1 MIRVRQ
7 SGFTLVELMI
17 GMAISLIIMA
27 GAVYVFVN
35 ISQATLYQIRT
46 SQALTHARDVMQLM
60 ARDIRRAG
68 YEGHGLRMSTTAS
81 SNSFDSDDLDMDS
94 DEDTNEPTAIRISA
108 GEGAMTTGCILYT
121 YNEDDSITSPSV
133 ADISYG
139 FKYASDGQIWT
150 SSSMSG
156 SDCVSSGA
164 WSVLTD
170 ADLLEVTDLSFEL
183 TSGATSTADS
193 TSVTMKQVE
202 ITLTGK
208 AKDVGGEQ
216 GTTFT
221 LKETT
226 FLPNLRVN

>member
-46 SQALTHARDVMQLM
+46 SKALTHARDVMQLI

-81 SNSFDSDDLDMDS
+81 SNSFDSDDLDLDEN
-94 DEDTNEPTAIRISA
+94 EDTTEPTSIRISA
-108 GEGAMTTGCILYT
+108 GEGAMSTGCILYT
-121 YNEDDSITSPSV
+121 YNEKDSTDPSD
-133 ADISYG
+133 AETSYG

-150 SSSMSG
+150 SSSMTG
-156 SDCVSSGA
+156 SDCRSGN

-183 TSGATSTADS
+183 TSGTTSTADS
-193 TSVTMKQVE
+193 VSVTMKQVE

-208 AKDVGGEQ
+208 AKDSGGEQ

-221 LKETT
+221 LKETA

>member
-46 SQALTHARDVMQLM
+46 SKALTHARDVMQLM

-68 YEGHGLRMSTTAS
+68 YEGHGLRMNTTAS
-81 SNSFDSDDLDMDS
+81 SNSYDSDDLELDS
-94 DEDTNEPTAIRISA
+94 DVDTSEPTSIRISA

-121 YNEDDSITSPSV
+121 YNEKDLTTSPSG

-139 FKYASDGQIWT
+139 FKYATDGQIWT
-150 SSSMSG
+150 SSSMNG
-156 SDCVSSGA
+156 SDCGSGN

-170 ADLLEVTDLSFEL
+170 ADLLEVKNLSFEL
-183 TSGATSTADS
+183 TSGSTSTADS
-193 TSVTMKQVE
+193 ASVTMRQVE
-202 ITLTGK
+202 ISLTGK
-208 AKDVGGEQ
+208 AKDTGGEQ
-216 GTTFT
+216 GATFT
-221 LKETT
+221 LKETV